1 MDHIR
6 TANIWKNLL
15 LLPATLH
22 FWINRVDTVW
32 FSPGNGKPFKKTHP
46 YNIMRK
52 TGLTLEQII
61 LCLRDAKPDV
71 VTYQDD
77 VKINVY
83 MVEGHMIGYTM
94 CPNYDSEDED

>member
-32 FSPGNGKPFKKTHP
+32 FSPGNGKPFKKMHP
-46 YNIMRK
+46 YAIMRK

-71 VTYQDD
+71 VTYQDN

-83 MVEGHMIGYTM
+83 MVDGHMIGYTM
-94 CPNYDSEDED
+94 VLNYDTED